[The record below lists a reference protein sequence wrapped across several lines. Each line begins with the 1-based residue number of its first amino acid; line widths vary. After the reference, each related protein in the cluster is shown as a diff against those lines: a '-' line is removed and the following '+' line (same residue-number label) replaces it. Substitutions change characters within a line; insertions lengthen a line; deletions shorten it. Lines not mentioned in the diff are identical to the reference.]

1 MEFVYKNFVYLFL
14 LFNNILYI
22 CKKSW
27 FIKMF
32 YIYCVYKMLW
42 ARVKNETA
50 KNIKYRKWK
59 Q

>member
-1 MEFVYKNFVYLFL
+1 LSGVLRWAFPKKKKKKK
-14 LFNNILYI
+14 
-22 CKKSW
+22 KKSW